1 MTTRPDPLDRLH
13 ALADAL
19 AGTWAARAAVST
31 TVGRE
36 RAILRLFGVE
46 GLDRA
51 GRPLAGEVVDRYVAG
66 QADRLAA
73 GIALPFA
80 MGLAEYDVA
89 AQELA
94 IDVASGAVDL
104 ALEAELLDRPDRR
117 AAAEREATRL
127 ARTALERIAANRT
140 ARTELLSVLGEPARP
155 WLGFAAGEPTVD
167 GAREEVARL
176 VADGADLVRIT
187 VPAGRELTD
196 RLYEAGAAV
205 APWRPRLRRSETDE
219 PVPAG
224 SQRGLAELRGV
235 VDGAAAERRRY
246 ARLATAVPPLG
257 APEQAV
263 VAAFERLDLV
273 EADPLAEIVDAGV
286 GPDRALA
293 DHAFA
298 NLLQARA
305 GCHLLIGPGPLV
317 VAPDLRRGLPSDA
330 PTRAG
335 RALALELVSVGLARR
350 HGLRPDQVIVGALP
364 AWLAEERDPAVLALA
379 QVSLRRALFPGHP
392 LAFEEP
398 PASTRAGALWS
409 FLLSAVLPL
418 AGPVALVVRRS
429 GGREV
434 AGVVAATRAAV
445 AVAEEAAASLEP
457 WALRGPARAQA
468 DATVASAIET
478 LARLTDEGWEA
489 ILDEPV
495 GGPDRPRLGADAVVE
510 RSESFD
516 PFAAAATAVA
526 AEAAAAATARPGPT
540 DRPAG

>member
-1 MTTRPDPLDRLH
+1 MTTETGALDRLQ
-13 ALADAL
+13 ALAEAL
-19 AGTWAARAAVST
+19 TGTWAARAAAST

-46 GLDRA
+46 GLDRT

-66 QADRLAA
+66 QVDRLAS
-73 GIALPFA
+73 GITLPFA
-80 MGLAEYDVA
+80 MALAEYDVP

-104 ALEAELLDRPDRR
+104 TLEAALLTRPDRR

-127 ARTALERIAANRT
+127 AGAALERIAANRT
-140 ARTELLSVLGEPARP
+140 ARAELLSVLGDPARP
-155 WLGFAAGEPTVD
+155 WLGFAASEPTVD

-176 VADGADLVRIT
+176 VADGADVVRVT
-187 VPAGRELTD
+187 VPAGRELTQ
-196 RLYEAGAAV
+196 RLYESGAAI
-205 APWRPRLRRSETDE
+205 APWRPRLRRSEADE

-224 SQRGLAELRGV
+224 SQRGLAELRGAI
-235 VDGAAAERRRY
+235 DDAAAECRRY
-246 ARLATAVPPLG
+246 VRLASAAPPLAG
-257 APEQAV
+257 PEQAV

-286 GPDRALA
+286 DPDRALA

-298 NLLQARA
+298 NLLHGRA

-317 VAPDLRRGLPSDA
+317 VAPDMRRGLPSDA
-330 PTRAG
+330 ATRAG
-335 RALALELVSVGLARR
+335 RALALELVSAGLARG
-350 HGLRPDQVIVGALP
+350 HGLRPDQVVVGALP
-364 AWLAEERDPAVLALA
+364 AWLAEERDPAILALA

-429 GGREV
+429 GARQTGD
-434 AGVVAATRAAV
+434 VVAATRSAV
-445 AVAEEAAASLEP
+445 TVAEEAAGSLEP
-457 WALRGPARAQA
+457 WTLRGPARAQA
-468 DATVASAIET
+468 EATVASAIET
-478 LARLTDEGWEA
+478 LVRLTDEGWEA
-489 ILDEPV
+489 ILDEPP
-495 GGPDRPRLGADAVVE
+495 GGPDRARLGADAVVE

-516 PFAAAATAVA
+516 PFAAV
-526 AEAAAAATARPGPT
+526 EAAAAG
-540 DRPAG
+540 

>member
-1 MTTRPDPLDRLH
+1 MTNDAAALDRLH

-19 AGTWAARAAVST
+19 AGTWGARAAAST

-51 GRPLAGEVVDRYVAG
+51 GRPLAGEVVDHYLGGR
-66 QADRLAA
+66 ADRLAA
-73 GIALPFA
+73 GITLPFA
-80 MGLAEYDVA
+80 MGLAEYDISP
-89 AQELA
+89 QELA
-94 IDVASGAVDL
+94 FDVASGAVDL
-104 ALEAELLDRPDRR
+104 ALEADLLARPDRR
-117 AAAEREATRL
+117 IAAEREATRL
-127 ARTALERIAANRT
+127 AGAVLERIAANRT

-155 WLGFAAGEPTVD
+155 WVGFAASEPTVD
-167 GAREEVARL
+167 NAREEIARL
-176 VADGADLVRIT
+176 VADGADVVRVT

-196 RLYEAGAAV
+196 RLYESGAAV
-205 APWRPRLRRSETDE
+205 APWRPRPRRGESDE

-246 ARLATAVPPLG
+246 VRLASAAPPLAG
-257 APEQAV
+257 PEQAV
-263 VAAFERLDLV
+263 VAVFERLDLV

-286 GPDRALA
+286 DPDRALA

-298 NLLQARA
+298 NLLQGRA

-317 VAPDLRRGLPSDA
+317 VAPDMRRGLPSDA
-330 PTRAG
+330 ATRAG
-335 RALALELVSVGLARR
+335 RALALQLISVALARG
-350 HGLRPDQVIVGALP
+350 HGLRPDQIVVGALP
-364 AWLAEERDPAVLALA
+364 GWLAEEHDPAILALA

-409 FLLSAVLPL
+409 FLLSAVLPV
-418 AGPVALVVRRS
+418 AGPVALVIRRS
-429 GGREV
+429 EART
-434 AGVVAATRAAV
+434 AAAVVAATRAAV
-445 AVAEEAAASLEP
+445 AVAGETAASLEP
-457 WALRGPARAQA
+457 WMLRGPARAQA

-478 LARLTDEGWEA
+478 LARLTEESWDA
-489 ILDEPV
+489 ILDEPG

-516 PFAAAATAVA
+516 PFAAAE
-526 AEAAAAATARPGPT
+526 AEG
-540 DRPAG
+540 PAG